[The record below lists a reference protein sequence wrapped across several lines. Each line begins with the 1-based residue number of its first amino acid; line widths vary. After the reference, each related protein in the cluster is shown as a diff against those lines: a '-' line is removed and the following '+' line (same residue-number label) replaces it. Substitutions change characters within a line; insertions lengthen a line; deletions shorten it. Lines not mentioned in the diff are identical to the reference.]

1 MVKTGKS
8 EKLQIF
14 SCSALYGSDPEGRK
28 GQKLDFTS
36 LYPKQHKVVSFLIT
50 RLLDYHF

>member
-8 EKLQIF
+8 EKVQIF
-14 SCSALYGSDPEGRK
+14 SCSPLYGSDSEGRQ

-36 LYPKQHKVVSFLIT
+36 LYSKQHEVVPFLIT
-50 RLLDYHF
+50 RLLDYRF

>member
-8 EKLQIF
+8 EKVQIF
-14 SCSALYGSDPEGRK
+14 SCSTLYGSDPEGRQ

-36 LYPKQHKVVSFLIT
+36 LYPKQHKVVPFLIT
-50 RLLDYHF
+50 RLLNYHF